1 MPFYF
6 LDVVEETWLQRN
18 SRDVTVL
25 VIASLV
31 AIAAIVGFIMWRK
44 KKNKQL

>member
-6 LDVVEETWLQRN
+6 LDVVEETWAQRH
-18 SRDVTVL
+18 SRDITIL
-25 VIASLV
+25 VIASLI

-44 KKNKQL
+44 RKNKQS